1 MKFVHIADMH
11 FDSPFVN
18 LSDKDGLGD
27 LRRLDQ
33 RKTFKKVIEYIKEN
47 DLKYL
52 FISGDLYEQK
62 YIKKSTIEYINNL
75 FKEIPKT
82 KIFIAPGN
90 HDPYIKNSYYNK
102 FNWNE
107 NVKIFNS
114 NIEKVELEDADIY
127 GFGFDE
133 FYCKKSGIEDIEIED
148 KNKLNILVIHGS
160 LYGGTIENSEYNP
173 LSRRMLKE
181 KCFDYVALG
190 HIHKLDYNQEENQNI
205 VYPGST
211 VSLGF
216 DELGPHGMIVGNIE
230 KVELEEA
237 NIYGFGF
244 DDFYCKKSGIEDIE
258 IEDKNKVNIL
268 VIHGSLDGGTIENSE
283 YNPLARRMLK
293 EKGFD
298 YVALGHIHKLD
309 YNQEENQNIVYPG
322 STVSLGFDELGL
334 HGMIV
339 GDLEKDKLQLEFV
352 PLDETEFKLQ
362 DVDVTEI
369 NSKEELIEKI
379 NELEFAENN
388 LIEII
393 LIGKRNF
400 EIDKYELYKL
410 ILKDKIIKI
419 KNKTKINYNLKELAN
434 DTTLKGLFAKEM
446 LKKLNED
453 NLTEE
458 DKEIIEKAVE
468 IGLEALE

>member
-1 MKFVHIADMH
+1 MKFIHIADMH

-27 LRRLDQ
+27 LRRLEQ
-33 RKTFKKVIEYIKEN
+33 RKVLKKVIEYIKEN
-47 DLKYL
+47 NIKYL

-75 FKEIPKT
+75 FKEIPET

-102 FNWNE
+102 FSWSE

-114 NIEKVELEDADIY
+114 NMEKVELEDANIY
-127 GFGFDE
+127 GFGFDD
-133 FYCKKSGIEDIEIED
+133 FYCKKSGIEDLKIED

-160 LYGGTIENSEYNP
+160 LDGGTIENNEYNP
-173 LSRRMLKE
+173 ISRKMLKE
-181 KCFDYVALG
+181 KNFDYVALG
-190 HIHKLDYNQEENQNI
+190 HIHKVDYNQDDNQNI

-216 DELGPHGMIVGNIE
+216 DELGPHGMIVG
-230 KVELEEA
+230 
-237 NIYGFGF
+237 
-244 DDFYCKKSGIEDIE
+244 
-258 IEDKNKVNIL
+258 
-268 VIHGSLDGGTIENSE
+268 
-283 YNPLARRMLK
+283 
-293 EKGFD
+293 
-298 YVALGHIHKLD
+298 
-309 YNQEENQNIVYPG
+309 
-322 STVSLGFDELGL
+322 
-334 HGMIV
+334 
-339 GDLEKDKLQLEFV
+339 DLEKDKLQLEFK
-352 PLDETEFKLQ
+352 PLDEVEFKLQ

-393 LIGKRNF
+393 LVGKRNF

-410 ILKDKIIKI
+410 ISNDKVIKI
-419 KNKTKINYNLKELAN
+419 KNKTKINYNLEKLSNE
-434 DTTLKGLFAKEM
+434 TTLKGLFAKEM
-446 LKKLNED
+446 LKKLRDE
-453 NLTEE
+453 NLSEE
-458 DKEIIEKAVE
+458 NREIIEKAVE
-468 IGLEALE
+468 IGLDALE